1 MKRPGLYARSRW
13 ATERVSRRSD
23 ATERMSVAR
32 TGYPLNMG
40 SSLAMAP
47 VGSPKASKL
56 AGRLGVAWGV
66 GSARGIRPDPRRAT
80 GIRRQVTVDLG
91 RGRRFMLNL
100 WSSATHQRAGLQ
112 PLAPTVERLVNP
124 LVAEPSQLIGDGD
137 VIDMDVDRT
146 ARE

>member
-1 MKRPGLYARSRW
+1 LELHRASDQLAEFDQIHAERPGF
-13 ATERVSRRSD
+13 
-23 ATERMSVAR
+23 
-32 TGYPLNMG
+32 
-40 SSLAMAP
+40 
-47 VGSPKASKL
+47 VGN
-56 AGRLGVAWGV
+56 
-66 GSARGIRPDPRRAT
+66 
-80 GIRRQVTVDLG
+80 VTVDLG